1 MRAVGAASSG
11 HVSVTGSARPVPTLM
26 CSFFFCSFPLSPA
39 NGVRSQR
46 WMRASSGPRA
56 RGAPSA
62 GPRGPD
68 HVRRRR
74 APYAVP
80 RFLAVLR
87 PCDRCPGCASRCS
100 LASAPLPTLTQ
111 VLPVRRCAPLLQQDT
126 GTRCPAQVLG
136 SRENTSFAALS
147 HASTA
152 AVSGLRGGDGAE
164 PSASKPAVSFS
175 GAGQTAL
182 PAQGRLA
189 GSR

>member
-26 CSFFFCSFPLSPA
+26 CSFFFCSFPLQWRA
-39 NGVRSQR
+39 VATLDACQQ
-46 WMRASSGPRA
+46 RASCSWCSKRWPTGPRSCA
-56 RGAPSA
+56 ATPRPLRGAPL
-62 GPRGPD
+62 PC
-68 HVRRRR
+68 R
-74 APYAVP
+74 AAP
-80 RFLAVLR
+80 LR
-87 PCDRCPGCASRCS
+87 WCASRCS